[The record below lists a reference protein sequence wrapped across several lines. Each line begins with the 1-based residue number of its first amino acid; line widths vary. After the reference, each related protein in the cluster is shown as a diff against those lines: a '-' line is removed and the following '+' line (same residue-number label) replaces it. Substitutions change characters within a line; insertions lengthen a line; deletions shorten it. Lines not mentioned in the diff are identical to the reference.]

1 MVHFTFAYRQFEF
14 VNDSSDMEMGIGGQ
28 ITALLKLE
36 YPSLI
41 KENPNKTFY
50 AKNWA
55 HYSITKDED
64 GMTAADRFREEFWVS
79 TMF

>member
-41 KENPNKTFY
+41 KENPKKTFY
-50 AKNWA
+50 ANIAGARKKMSLIFT
-55 HYSITKDED
+55 YSFILN
-64 GMTAADRFREEFWVS
+64 MNCS
-79 TMF
+79 SI

>member
-41 KENPNKTFY
+41 KENPKKHFMQRIGLIIVLP
-50 AKNWA
+50 KM
-55 HYSITKDED
+55 KM
-64 GMTAADRFREEFWVS
+64 G
-79 TMF
+79 